1 MAMKSGAAT
10 KNHEAFTGIIGA
22 LTAVYEAEILRL
34 AAETYRERILM
45 GEFSGD
51 ASRDGGPAHKRLEDE
66 LEGTHPWTK
75 DVALAR
81 AVLAVSGW
89 GRNENSTIAPGSGL
103 EVGLTFDAGLAGEVA
118 ECMAHDILAVAV
130 SRGWVRGYK
139 RLGPSY
145 LLKVA

>member
-1 MAMKSGAAT
+1 MATKSGAAT
-10 KNHEAFTGIIGA
+10 KNCEAFTGIIGA
-22 LTAVYEAEILRL
+22 LKAVYEAEILRL
-34 AAETYRERILM
+34 AETRRERILA

-51 ASRDGGPAHKRLEDE
+51 TSRDGGPAHKRLEDE
-66 LEGTHPWTK
+66 LEATHPWAR

-89 GRNENSTIAPGSGL
+89 ARNENSTIAPGSGL
-103 EVGLTFDAGLAGEVA
+103 DVGLTFDDGLAGEVA